1 MNYEINP
8 YLQFAGECAQAFEL
22 YASAFGGT
30 PAIMRMGDMPGV
42 APEEYSHLVMHANL
56 NIGPNM
62 LMGSDNLPGQEA
74 PLVKGN
80 NQSVCVSPETREE
93 ADRLFAILSQG
104 GEVDQAMEEMFFGYF
119 GTFTD
124 RYGIR
129 WMIIVLPEE
138 HCGN

>member
-1 MNYEINP
+1 MNYQFNP
-8 YLQFAGECAQAFEL
+8 YLQFAGDCAQAFEL

-30 PAIMRMGDMPGV
+30 PDTMRMGDMPGV
-42 APEEYSHLVMHANL
+42 APEEYSHLVMHTCL
-56 NIGPNM
+56 NIGSTM
-62 LMGSDNLPGQEA
+62 LMGCDNLPGQGA

-104 GEVDQAMEEMFFGYF
+104 GQVDQAMEEMFFGYF

-138 HCGN
+138 HCGS